1 MCTYY
6 LLLLTKS
13 PLNKLKQL
21 AIIEL
26 TILGFV
32 NLHQGQRGSFY
43 LSQANMTLVRCHP
56 CFHRQPLNQ
65 FRAGAGGSI
74 MVQLGWLKSAS
85 SFSSSRLPWACSLG
99 DDVGISKRGWM
110 YTVPLETPA

>member
-65 FRAGAGGSI
+65 FRAGGGGPSWFSWAGSSLLHHFHL
-74 MVQLGWLKSAS
+74 LGY
-85 SFSSSRLPWACSLG
+85 LG
-99 DDVGISKRGWM
+99 LVHLAM
-110 YTVPLETPA
+110 M